1 MMENIHMIL
10 MGHGVTKFQ
19 KQKNSVCHYGNL
31 GPKNLEFVIYCTN
44 LSFIAHLLSFI
55 AQLSFIA
62 HILGLKKVHYDHRH
76 RLPQS
81 YRNLLLI
88 YSLKVICG

>member
-19 KQKNSVCHYGNL
+19 KQKNSVRHYGNL
-31 GPKNLEFVIYCTN
+31 GPKNLEFVIYCTR
-44 LSFIAHLLSFI
+44 AW
-55 AQLSFIA
+55 

-88 YSLKVICG
+88 YSLKVICA